1 MRAIQQCS
9 LTRQCY
15 SLAALRLPSAG
26 TCVSQLARVILSISI
41 LVERYSGTAVLY
53 SSALRWYSS
62 TDIIIENVVYRG
74 TLVLEYRYVRNI
86 DIDTLGS

>member
-41 LVERYSGTAVLY
+41 ERYSGTAVLY